1 MVFSE
6 IVALGDFRRVI
17 NQDKSCIR
25 GFKVNFKKEIIL
37 RCVGGG
43 WGCRIL
49 VYEEISIICIRNG
62 IDKKNTRIG
71 KFRRLSHIL

>member
-43 WGCRIL
+43 CGGVGFWF
-49 VYEEISIICIRNG
+49 V
-62 IDKKNTRIG
+62 KK
-71 KFRRLSHIL
+71 SA